1 MHLACIQ
8 SIVVSFIPC
17 DLSLVGVPMFSWI
30 RDVVT
35 WVRRVG
41 AAGWVQTVIFS
52 RLGVHRLRWQHDAL
66 LRPTVKVIT
75 VGHRLES
82 TRVLRLGIAL
92 LAAPLALSAAAAD
105 GSDDKSSKGR
115 LTAALVPQETPVWMT
130 VGTARFA
137 VILEDNP
144 TGTAFAQLLPATFDM
159 TELNGNEKLVRLPH
173 NLPSKPLLPGTIRAG
188 DILLYGDNTVV
199 VFYETFQS
207 SYRYTRIGRISN
219 PDGLAKALGRGNPRV
234 SFAAP

>member
-1 MHLACIQ
+1 M
-8 SIVVSFIPC
+8 
-17 DLSLVGVPMFSWI
+17 
-30 RDVVT
+30 
-35 WVRRVG
+35 
-41 AAGWVQTVIFS
+41 
-52 RLGVHRLRWQHDAL
+52 
-66 LRPTVKVIT
+66 
-75 VGHRLES
+75 
-82 TRVLRLGIAL
+82 GIA
-92 LAAPLALSAAAAD
+92 LALSAAAAD
-105 GSDDKSSKGR
+105 RSDDESSKR
-115 LTAALVPQETPVWMT
+115 CLTPTGVPKETPVWMT
-130 VGTARFA
+130 VGTARFP

-144 TGTAFAQLLPATFDM
+144 TATAFAQLLPATFDM

-173 NLPSKPLLPGTIRAG
+173 NLPSKPMLPGTIRTG